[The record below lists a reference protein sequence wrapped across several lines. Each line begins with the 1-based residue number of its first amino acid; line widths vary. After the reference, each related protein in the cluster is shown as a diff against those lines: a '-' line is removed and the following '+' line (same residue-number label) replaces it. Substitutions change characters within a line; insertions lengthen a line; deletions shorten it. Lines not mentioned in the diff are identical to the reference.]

1 MKHCLVA
8 DDSEVVRKVARRVLE
23 SMSFEVSEAQNG
35 QEALA
40 TCQERAPDAIFLD
53 WSMPDMTGL
62 QVLSALRLSSDRKPY
77 ILYCTT
83 ENDADDIARARAAGA
98 DDVLLK
104 PFHGHELEAR
114 LVAAGLG

>member
-8 DDSEVVRKVARRVLE
+8 DDSEVIRKVARQVLE

-35 QEALA
+35 QETLE
-40 TCQERAPDAIFLD
+40 TCRQRMPDAIFLD

-62 QVLSALRLSSDRKPY
+62 QVLGALRSSDKKPY
-77 ILYCTT
+77 ILCCLT

-104 PFHGHELEAR
+104 PFHGHDLEAK
-114 LVAAGLG
+114 LVDAGIG

>member
-23 SMSFEVSEAQNG
+23 SMSFEVSEAQSG
-35 QEALA
+35 QEALE
-40 TCQERAPDAIFLD
+40 TCQQRTPDAILLD

-62 QVLSALRLSSDRKPY
+62 QVLSTLRLSSDRKPY

-83 ENDADDIARARAAGA
+83 ENDADDSRSAPA
-98 DDVLLK
+98 
-104 PFHGHELEAR
+104 
-114 LVAAGLG
+114 LVNGLRWPSQ

>member
-8 DDSEVVRKVARRVLE
+8 DDSEVIRKVARQVLE
-23 SMSFEVSEAQNG
+23 SMSFEVSEAQSG
-35 QEALA
+35 QETLEM
-40 TCQERAPDAIFLD
+40 CQQRMPDAIFLD

-62 QVLSALRLSSDRKPY
+62 QVLGALRSSSDKKPY
-77 ILYCTT
+77 ILCCLT

-104 PFHGHELEAR
+104 PFHGHDLQAK
-114 LVAAGLG
+114 LVDAGIG